1 MPTPTQTRRI
11 SISVD
16 TSGSAELKALAG
28 QLGDMNQRTKTLA
41 DGMNSLSRG
50 VAALIGGLTV
60 RELISFSDQISTLNN
75 KLLAVTGS
83 QTEATILMDKLAQAS
98 RDTNTSLQGTVDVYT
113 RVSLALKSANISSDT
128 TLEFTKTLVNTF
140 RLSGQSAD
148 EAASAVTNLAY
159 GFQLGELRG
168 RELRTVLRQNAVL
181 ADLLKKNFSGNLLSA
196 ANDGFIT
203 TGKLMEIV
211 LKNMDQINAR
221 AGQLQSTFGQSVTK
235 VLDSFKIKIFE
246 VSQAIDGPGSFASAA
261 DSAVKHMD
269 GLVGTIGIL
278 ATVSIPLLL
287 IKLGALAIALNPI
300 TLIIVVIEGITAA
313 IIAMEI
319 HFLGNYNTVKG
330 TIAQLQ
336 AGFHEFEGAIDNLI
350 AKGYDF
356 LALLGKFAPEGSA
369 ASNARAGYL
378 KLADAAREAAK
389 AQHAQAQILL
399 LNYEIEE
406 KTAALREKNGGD
418 EQRRQ
423 KDIQQV
429 KEKIQPDLTPQQ
441 LLADLNRQYSEGA
454 ITITEY
460 NSKLQEV
467 NLTSASKNFRDG
479 KIDLEKYNEEFDAN
493 KIFQYNISLEKG
505 QTTFAN
511 YDKAIRNVG
520 LDKLNR
526 ELESGKISLEDYNS
540 KIASVSAEFSTSGAF
555 RTGLQEYVT
564 EIGSTTQQVA
574 GAIKSTFSNLETA
587 LFDFVKKGTFNFNQF
602 TQAVL
607 DDLLKII
614 IRSQIIG
621 PLAQGLLGAF
631 STTPSHAG
639 NYGAAGGSYT
649 NYDNVS
655 AHGNIFDHGLVK
667 FAQGGIVSSPTSFGY
682 GNGQSGLMG
691 EAGPEAILPLQRDS
705 SGNLGVSAS
714 LSPVTINIINQNGS
728 DVQQSETTGP
738 DGSKQ
743 IDILITS
750 KVSQAITNGK
760 FDKAMK
766 SSYGLTRK
774 GS

>member
-1 MPTPTQTRRI
+1 MPPPTQTRRI

-16 TSGSAELKALAG
+16 TSGSAELKALAN

-41 DGMNSLSRG
+41 DGMNSLQRG
-50 VAALIGGLTV
+50 VAALIGGLTI
-60 RELISFSDQISTLNN
+60 RELVSFSDEIQTLNN
-75 KLLAVTGS
+75 RLLAITGN
-83 QTEATILMDKLAQAS
+83 QTEATVLMGKLAEAS
-98 RDTNTSLQGTVDVYT
+98 RDTNTSLKETVDVYT
-113 RVSLALKSANISSDT
+113 RVGLALKSANISSDT

-140 RLSGQSAD
+140 RLSGRSAE
-148 EAASAVTNLAY
+148 EAASAVTSLAY

-181 ADLLKKNFSGNLLSA
+181 ADLLKKNFGGNLLSA

-211 LKNMDQINAR
+211 LKNMDQINGR
-221 AGQLQSTFGQSVTK
+221 AEQLQATFGQSITK
-235 VLDSFKIKIFE
+235 VLDAFKIKIFE
-246 VSQAIDGPGSFASAA
+246 VSQSLDGPGSFATAA
-261 DSAVKHMD
+261 DAAVKHMD
-269 GLVGTIGIL
+269 GLVGAIGIL

-287 IKLGALAIALNPI
+287 IKLGALALALSPI
-300 TLIIVVIEGITAA
+300 TLIIAAIEGITAA
-313 IIAMEI
+313 IIALEI
-319 HFLGNYNTVKG
+319 HFLGNYDTVKG
-330 TIAQLQ
+330 TIAQLK

-378 KLADAAREAAK
+378 KLAEAAREAAK
-389 AQHAQAQILL
+389 EQHAQAQILL
-399 LNYEIEE
+399 LTYEIEE
-406 KTAALREKNGGD
+406 KTKALREKSAND

-423 KDIQQV
+423 KDIQNV
-429 KEKIQPDLTPQQ
+429 KDKIQPDLTPQQ
-441 LLADLNRQYSEGA
+441 LLADLNRQYREGT

-467 NLTSASKNFRDG
+467 HLTSASKEFRDG
-479 KIDLEKYNEEFDAN
+479 KIDLEKYNEAFDAN
-493 KIFQYNISLEKG
+493 KIFQYNIALEKG
-505 QTTFAN
+505 KTTFAD
-511 YDKAIRNVG
+511 YDKEVRNVG

-540 KIASVSAEFSTSGAF
+540 KLASVSAEFSTSGAF

-564 EIGSTTQQVA
+564 AIGSTTQQVA
-574 GAIKSTFSNLETA
+574 GAIKTTFSNLETA

-621 PLAQGLLGAF
+621 PLAQGLLGVLPTSKV
-631 STTPSHAG
+631 STGPS
-639 NYGAAGGSYT
+639 T
-649 NYDNVS
+649 NVGPPSLN
-655 AHGNIFDHGLVK
+655 AHGNIYDRGLVK
-667 FAQGGIVSSPTSFGY
+667 FAAGGIVTGPTGFGY

-691 EAGPEAILPLQRDS
+691 EAGPEAILPLKRDS
-705 SGNLGVSAS
+705 SGDLGVSAS
-714 LSPVTINIINQNGS
+714 LNPVTINIINQNGS

-743 IDILITS
+743 IDIMITT
-750 KVSQAITNGK
+750 KVSQGIAAGK
-760 FDKAMK
+760 YDKAFK
-766 SSYGLTRK
+766 SAYGLQRK